1 MQVEAF
7 FEVARG
13 DAGRLALLDDAQAV
27 GDVGGAELVLF
38 GEFVVVGAVV
48 AVVVEFEGDDE
59 GGAALRFAQ
68 VRHLVDLFF
77 EPGAEVG
84 SAAQVEFEVAFFF
97 VVGLVVFPV
106 VVVVFVPGAV
116 VFEFAGEGLD
126 QAVVGVVFAVFVFV
140 AAAAAFLQAVVFA
153 LQHDVLHQ
161 HGADFGLQV
170 KAVHVEQFD
179 RLLQLRGEGEALF
192 EAEV

>member
-59 GGAALRFAQ
+59 RCASGALRSGAA
-68 VRHLVDLFF
+68 
-77 EPGAEVG
+77 
-84 SAAQVEFEVAFFF
+84 
-97 VVGLVVFPV
+97 
-106 VVVVFVPGAV
+106 
-116 VFEFAGEGLD
+116 
-126 QAVVGVVFAVFVFV
+126 
-140 AAAAAFLQAVVFA
+140 
-153 LQHDVLHQ
+153 
-161 HGADFGLQV
+161 FG
-170 KAVHVEQFD
+170 
-179 RLLQLRGEGEALF
+179 
-192 EAEV
+192 